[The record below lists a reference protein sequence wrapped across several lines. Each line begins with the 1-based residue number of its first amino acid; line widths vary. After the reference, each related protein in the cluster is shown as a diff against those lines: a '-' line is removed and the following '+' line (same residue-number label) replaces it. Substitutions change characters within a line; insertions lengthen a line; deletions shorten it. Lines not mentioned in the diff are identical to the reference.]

1 MHPAQKILG
10 MKRFFLPLL
19 GMLLFQ
25 TTSLSQ
31 VANETVVAKSGD
43 GIFSI
48 LRDEGIDPTKYYLEF
63 VELNSENLINGSELR
78 VGKEYQLPNAQDSF
92 KNMGRLIS
100 LGSSE
105 EKPLFEGEMSKM
117 TIKSD
122 KLKNAVYYLISE
134 NMASDKKAGKFSQD
148 ITRDLAWRL
157 LENGARVYVIA
168 SEFQKEETSKMEN
181 AQDYV
186 DIINKR
192 FLRNSGKY
200 QRLLMV
206 RANGEMD
213 RKNLDISIYHHDSND
228 DGERLAANIQ
238 SVFKRYNTN
247 KIVVQDSPDTFA
259 GKENLFLAKNLLPAL
274 TLVEIGDRSTNEK
287 QIKSL
292 SVRPDKKALATW
304 LGNGIFR
311 DYAELEI
318 ED

>member
-1 MHPAQKILG
+1 MHPTQKNLG
-10 MKRFFLPLL
+10 MKRFFLPFL

-31 VANETVVAKSGD
+31 VLDETVVAKSGD

-92 KNMGRLIS
+92 KNMGRFIS
-100 LGSSE
+100 LNSSD
-105 EKPLFEGEMSKM
+105 EKPLFAGEMAKM
-117 TIKSD
+117 SIKSE

-134 NMASDKKAGKFSQD
+134 NMSSDKKGEKFSQD

-168 SEFQKEETSKMEN
+168 SESQKEQTSKMEN
-181 AQDYV
+181 AQDYI

-238 SVFKRYNTN
+238 NVFKRYNTN
-247 KIVVQDSPDTFA
+247 KIVVQGSPDTFA

-274 TLVEIGDRSTNEK
+274 TLVEIGNQSTYEK